1 MSRSK
6 KTWWAAPALA
16 LLLTTNT
23 LASVTLEGHRFE
35 ERVRVASRE
44 LQLNGLGVRAV
55 FVFKAFVAALY
66 LEERARDGAQVLSQP
81 GAKRLQLRMLM
92 DIGASDIKKALL
104 DGIHKNVSE
113 AEWAAMQDRLERF
126 GRIIDTIG
134 VARTGDTITLDY
146 VPPLG
151 LLLTVNDQPQA
162 SPIAGADIYHAM
174 LAIFVGDDPVD
185 TRLRSGLLG
194 Q

>member
-1 MSRSK
+1 MNRRMH
-6 KTWWAAPALA
+6 TWWLAPALA
-16 LLLTTNT
+16 LMTGAAM
-23 LASVTLEGHRFE
+23 ASAVLEGQRFE
-35 ERVRVASRE
+35 ERARVASRE

-66 LEERARDGAQVLSQP
+66 LEEKARDGAQVLGHP

-92 DIGASDIKKALL
+92 DIGAPDIKKALL
-104 DGIHKNVSE
+104 DGIRKNVSA
-113 AEWAAMQDRLERF
+113 AEWAAMQERLEQF
-126 GRIIDTIG
+126 GRIIDAIG
-134 VARTGDTITLDY
+134 MARTGDTITLDY
-146 VPPLG
+146 VPQQG
-151 LLLTVNDQPQA
+151 LLLAVNDRPQG